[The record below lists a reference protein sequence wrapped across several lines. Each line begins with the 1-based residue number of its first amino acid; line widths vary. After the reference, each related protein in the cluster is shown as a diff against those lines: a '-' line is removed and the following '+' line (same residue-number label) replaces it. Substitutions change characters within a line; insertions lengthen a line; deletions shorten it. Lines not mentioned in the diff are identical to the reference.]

1 MHPQKGSWRA
11 TAVCDD
17 GRMGRAMSTN
27 VFGLAGQVSGLAAAE
42 ELTLAVRANARVASE
57 HGDDGD
63 WAQRAWER
71 LGCWRRGVRRLS
83 RSLSRS
89 NAL

>member
-1 MHPQKGSWRA
+1 
-11 TAVCDD
+11 
-17 GRMGRAMSTN
+17 MGRAMSTN
-27 VFGLAGQVSGLAAAE
+27 VFGLAEQVSGLAAAE

-71 LGCWRRGVRRLS
+71 LGC
-83 RSLSRS
+83 
-89 NAL
+89 

>member
-11 TAVCDD
+11 TAVCDA

-27 VFGLAGQVSGLAAAE
+27 VFGLAEQVSGLAAAE

-71 LGCWRRGVRRLS
+71 LGC
-83 RSLSRS
+83 
-89 NAL
+89 